1 MRNLDYQ
8 DRFRLILGFLIIS
21 LGILLLLDQILAIRI
36 VDILWPFFIIIP
48 GVAFFMA
55 MATGGSERGGLAIP
69 ASILTILG
77 GLLLYQ
83 SITGHWE
90 SWAYAWSLIFPI
102 SVGVGIALQGAR
114 TASPA
119 LQKTG
124 MDFIRVGFVIF
135 LSAGVFFEMFLG
147 ISHSA
152 THRVTWSIIMVL
164 AGAYLLLRQAG
175 WIRLPD
181 RIVNL
186 SAAIKSDDETSS
198 VDPQEGTAKDAHEQL
213 EPSEEV

>member
-1 MRNLDYQ
+1 MKNLDYQ
-8 DRFRLILGFLIIS
+8 NRFRLILGFLLIS
-21 LGILLLLDQILAIRI
+21 LGIVLLLDQILAIRVI
-36 VDILWPFFIIIP
+36 DVLWPFFIIIP

-69 ASILTILG
+69 ASILTMLG

-124 MDFIRVGFVIF
+124 MGFIRVGLVIF

-147 ISHSA
+147 ISHSV
-152 THRVTWSIIMVL
+152 THRVAWSIVIVL
-164 AGAYLLLRQAG
+164 AGTTLLLRQAG
-175 WIRLPD
+175 WLRLPD
-181 RIVNL
+181 RIASL
-186 SAAIKSDDETSS
+186 FPAIMSEEMPS
-198 VDPQEGTAKDAHEQL
+198 VDSQEGTAKESDEQL